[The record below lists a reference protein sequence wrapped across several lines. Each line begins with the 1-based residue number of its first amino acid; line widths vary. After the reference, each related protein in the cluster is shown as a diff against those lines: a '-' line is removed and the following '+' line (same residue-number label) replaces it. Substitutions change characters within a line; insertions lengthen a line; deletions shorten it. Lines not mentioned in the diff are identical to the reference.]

1 MFMANSAEIL
11 PIFNRKFSIS
21 GKCPT
26 VSIIDRMIIEADFY
40 IEINLRE
47 SFIFEASVKLKF
59 QAWEYLRF

>member
-1 MFMANSAEIL
+1 MSDGFYNS
-11 PIFNRKFSIS
+11 
-21 GKCPT
+21 
-26 VSIIDRMIIEADFY
+26 RMIIGADFY